1 MSFFQNGAVGAS
13 QKSTTWS
20 SIMETLLTTIFWI
33 VALLYSVV
41 IHEVSHG
48 AVAYS
53 LGDGTA
59 KNLGRLTLNPIKH
72 LDMFGSVLLPLLL
85 VILRSPFVFGYAKPV
100 PYNPLNLSDR
110 KYGPAKV
117 AIAGPASNI
126 ALAVLFGL
134 TLRFLP
140 DVFSSSL
147 IPELLGIVVTL
158 NLFLAIFN
166 LFPIPPLDGHWLLLT
181 FLPARFT
188 AARMFLYKYSFLLLL
203 VLLFFIFPLLIPVI
217 RGLFQLLTGIGF

>member
-1 MSFFQNGAVGAS
+1 ME
-13 QKSTTWS
+13 ST
-20 SIMETLLTTIFWI
+20 LTVVFWI

-53 LGDGTA
+53 LGDPTA
-59 KNLGRLTLNPIKH
+59 KNLGRLTLNPLKH
-72 LDMFGSVLLPLLL
+72 LDMFGSVLLPLISFFLGGF
-85 VILRSPFVFGYAKPV
+85 IFGYAKPV

-110 KYGPAKV
+110 KYGSAKV
-117 AIAGPASNI
+117 AIAGPASNV

-140 DVFSSSL
+140 DIFSTSL
-147 IPELLGIVVTL
+147 IPELLTIVVTL

-166 LFPIPPLDGHWLLLT
+166 LFPIPPLDGHWLLMT

-188 AARMFLYKYSFLLLL
+188 AVRTFLYRYSFVLLLMF
-203 VLLFFIFPLLIPVI
+203 LFFIFPLLIPFI
-217 RGLFQLLTGIGF
+217 KTLFRLLTGIGF

>member
-1 MSFFQNGAVGAS
+1 
-13 QKSTTWS
+13 
-20 SIMETLLTTIFWI
+20 METVLITIFWI
-33 VALLYSVV
+33 AALLYSVV

-48 AVAYS
+48 AVAHS
-53 LGDGTA
+53 LGDPTA

-72 LDMFGSVLLPLLL
+72 LDMFGSVILPIISFM
-85 VILRSPFVFGYAKPV
+85 VGGFIFGYAKPV
-100 PYNPLNLSDR
+100 PYNPANLQDK

-117 AIAGPASNI
+117 ALAGPASNI

-147 IPELLGIVVTL
+147 VPELLSVVVTL

-181 FLPARFT
+181 FLPARFM
-188 AARMFLYKYSFLLLL
+188 AARAFLYRYSFILLLFF
-203 VLLFFIFPLLIPVI
+203 LFFIFPLLIPFI
-217 RGLFQLLTGIGF
+217 KLLFLMLTGIGL